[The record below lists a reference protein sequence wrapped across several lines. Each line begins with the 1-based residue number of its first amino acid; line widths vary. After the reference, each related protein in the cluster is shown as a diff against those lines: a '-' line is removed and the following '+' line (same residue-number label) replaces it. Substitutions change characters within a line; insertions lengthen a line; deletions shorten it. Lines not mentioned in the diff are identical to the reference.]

1 MGERSKSYGSILE
14 SSSIIGGAQGVN
26 YAVGLV
32 RTKVVAILLGPSG
45 IGLLGLYTNLQQM
58 LTVLA
63 GFGVSSSAVREIAK
77 EGESQDPRQI
87 ASKIISLRRVCW
99 FTGVL
104 GWLISAALCV
114 PISRWVFEGQAP
126 ASSVLLLGAAIFLAI
141 IDISRG
147 FRFRRNL
154 NAYKNYVETF
164 KAINRTVMTKTWVVF
179 HMTKLF
185 GVDDP
190 VTDDMPP
197 RLRGNLAL
205 CHQYA
210 TTGTPMPLS
219 QQREFYEDYFRWEQ
233 VNIVGPTV
241 DKATSEFDWP
251 IMKWFCLRPWVWFSY
266 FQLGRALVFKTSA
279 MQKNEPKKVW
289 LHLTGR

>member
-1 MGERSKSYGSILE
+1 MLV
-14 SSSIIGGAQGVN
+14 QN
-26 YAVGLV
+26 YAQLKSSNGNREQIKTIIEADAERLGGHLNAMTT
-32 RTKVVAILLGPSG
+32 RSVVYHHIYVCSGGNFIFPLLAAHGA
-45 IGLLGLYTNLQQM
+45 LWARWYLF
-58 LTVLA
+58 LA
-63 GFGVSSSAVREIAK
+63 RF
-77 EGESQDPRQI
+77 
-87 ASKIISLRRVCW
+87 
-99 FTGVL
+99 
-104 GWLISAALCV
+104 AAL
-114 PISRWVFEGQAP
+114 
-126 ASSVLLLGAAIFLAI
+126 FLAV

-147 FRFRRNL
+147 FRFKRNL

-164 KAINRTVMTKTWVVF
+164 KAINRTVMTKTWVIF

-241 DKATSEFDWP
+241 DKATGEFDWP

-266 FQLGRALVFKTSA
+266 FQLGRALVFKNFSDAEERT
-279 MQKNEPKKVW
+279 QKGLAAFDWAIKSGRQWEDIEAN
-289 LHLTGR
+289 LTRNPFFPRNFSFDPNQYFTGLKGLEESVK